1 VCVLCSSSSLDVR
14 LTDSHTASRW
24 PRRDDS
30 ATPSRRSQRTQGK
43 SQAGPRTRAR
53 SPEDSSSSEGDNS
66 KDERS
71 SLPDV
76 GDGDRSP
83 TPAAEDETSSRF
95 DLDPVGKYMQ
105 ITIRTGSDSHA
116 EVAEPLY
123 ELVGMTRNIIN
134 RAHGSKHDWV
144 SPSSK
149 FAFHI

>member
-1 VCVLCSSSSLDVR
+1 MNRFD
-14 LTDSHTASRW
+14 TASRW

-30 ATPSRRSQRTQGK
+30 ANSSKRGQRTQGK

-53 SPEDSSSSEGDNS
+53 SLEDSSEDEEDDS

-83 TPAAEDETSSRF
+83 TPAAEDDMSSRF
-95 DLDPVGKYMQ
+95 DLDPVDKCVQ
-105 ITIRTGSDSHA
+105 ITIRTGSDSYA

-123 ELVGMTRNIIN
+123 ELVSMTRNIIN
-134 RAHGSKHDWV
+134 RAYAAKHDWV
-144 SPSSK
+144 SLSSK
-149 FAFHI
+149 FAHKH